1 MQNWKVFSFKQPS
14 ILQEID
20 NYSKLLNMS
29 LKQDISGHKSLGCT
43 FADVIIEHPAGGE
56 VICGGIIFNK

>member
-1 MQNWKVFSFKQPS
+1 MQNRKVFFKQPS

-29 LKQDISGHKSLGCT
+29 LKQDISGHDL
-43 FADVIIEHPAGGE
+43 ILEHPVGG
-56 VICGGIIFNK
+56 GGAF